1 MQFIRIRF
9 IKPRGHG
16 LVVHVHLAP
25 DMTGDPVTLVTPPH
39 TDQCD
44 YCMCI
49 RLENK
54 HNESKP
60 FRISDQEVSFI
71 PLNCTN
77 NNAKSSVSKFKQE

>member
-44 YCMCI
+44 YCM
-49 RLENK
+49 RK
-54 HNESKP
+54 
-60 FRISDQEVSFI
+60 
-71 PLNCTN
+71 
-77 NNAKSSVSKFKQE
+77 